1 MPLWADKLL
10 VGVGQG
16 SQLARLVSPS
26 ICAVLASRLP
36 GQSPTRYLVCL
47 PPSVP
52 NTCTGDPQKALPYC
66 DPHSA
71 STGTFEPCRTRQED
85 AALTAFGWTKQAT
98 YFPSEPLR
106 GFLAVRPR
114 GRKTLD
120 SRVSCPSKQRMAAKS
135 PILTPLRIPWVSM
148 RLHHMVACSSSSWMT
163 KTSPRLNWLAG
174 CSHFND
180 QESSAGQTDGKGVV
194 SLPSSHSLTSSSS
207 TRYGHHQRGA
217 MPHDGLKLLLLKS
230 STSPVWR

>member
-1 MPLWADKLL
+1 MPLWAEKLL

-52 NTCTGDPQKALPYC
+52 DTCTGDPQKALPYC

-71 STGTFEPCRTRQED
+71 STRTFEPCRTRQED

-106 GFLAVRPR
+106 
-114 GRKTLD
+114 D
-120 SRVSCPSKQRMAAKS
+120 SSPCGQEVERRSTAASPAHSKQRMAAKS

-163 KTSPRLNWLAG
+163 KTSPRLN
-174 CSHFND
+174 
-180 QESSAGQTDGKGVV
+180 
-194 SLPSSHSLTSSSS
+194 
-207 TRYGHHQRGA
+207 
-217 MPHDGLKLLLLKS
+217 
-230 STSPVWR
+230 

>member
-1 MPLWADKLL
+1 MPLWAEKLL

-36 GQSPTRYLVCL
+36 GQSPTRYLVWL

-71 STGTFEPCRTRQED
+71 STRTFEPCRTRQED
-85 AALTAFGWTKQAT
+85 AALTAFGWTKQVT

-114 GRKTLD
+114 GGKTLD
-120 SRVSCPSKQRMAAKS
+120 SRVSCPFEAADGSKIADSDAFANSLGVNAAASHGGVLVKFVDDQD
-135 PILTPLRIPWVSM
+135 IAQAQLTCGVQPL
-148 RLHHMVACSSSSWMT
+148 
-163 KTSPRLNWLAG
+163 
-174 CSHFND
+174 
-180 QESSAGQTDGKGVV
+180 Q
-194 SLPSSHSLTSSSS
+194 
-207 TRYGHHQRGA
+207 
-217 MPHDGLKLLLLKS
+217 
-230 STSPVWR
+230 